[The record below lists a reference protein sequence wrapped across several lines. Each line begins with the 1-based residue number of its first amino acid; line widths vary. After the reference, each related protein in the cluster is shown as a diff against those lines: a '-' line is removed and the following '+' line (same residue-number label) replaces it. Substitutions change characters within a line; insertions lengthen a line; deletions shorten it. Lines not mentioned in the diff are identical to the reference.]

1 MHTASELTPDRK
13 IKVAVLDDDI
23 EMLRSVSSVLQAMG
37 FDAHSYQ
44 DPTELLSN
52 VQSQGFDAF
61 VFDWILEGTTARP
74 VIEQVRTGS
83 QCSNAPIFVLSGNLS
98 MSGVPADDS
107 MATTIHNYDIEY
119 RLKPYPV
126 SKLAREIQQRL
137 GRTPA

>member
-1 MHTASELTPDRK
+1 MHTASDPSPERK
-13 IKVAVLDDDI
+13 IKVAVLDDDLD
-23 EMLRSVSSVLQAMG
+23 MLRSVSSVLLAMG
-37 FDAHSYQ
+37 FDTHSYQ
-44 DPTELLSN
+44 DPKELLSN
-52 VQSQGFDAF
+52 VNTQGFDAF

-83 QCSNAPIFVLSGNLS
+83 QSSNAPIFVLSGNLS

-137 GRTPA
+137 GLRPA